1 MGSTTQVFHKARGRC
16 RIPITP
22 RASRPAAGSHFL
34 GGVLESR
41 ANPFRCPAALE
52 AEPEHRRQ
60 SRNHR
65 VALGVVAAE
74 ARKLGQAGAR
84 VLVHGCDAER
94 GARVIAEIKA
104 SGGAAK
110 ALRRGALGCPLAV
123 VFLSC

>member
-1 MGSTTQVFHKARGRC
+1 
-16 RIPITP
+16 
-22 RASRPAAGSHFL
+22 
-34 GGVLESR
+34 
-41 ANPFRCPAALE
+41 
-52 AEPEHRRQ
+52 
-60 SRNHR
+60 
-65 VALGVVAAE
+65 
-74 ARKLGQAGAR
+74 